1 MRLNRLRVFCDNCCG
16 DVVNYSKDDFALN
29 VYSSRDFIIK
39 VKEPK
44 YVCSKC
50 GKVFEELSGLYKEE
64 I

>member
-1 MRLNRLRVFCDNCCG
+1 MRLNRLRVFCDKCG
-16 DVVNYSKDDFALN
+16 GVIVNYSKDDFALN

>member
-1 MRLNRLRVFCDNCCG
+1 MRLNRLRVFCDKCG
-16 DVVNYSKDDFALN
+16 GDIVNYPKDDFALN

-39 VKEPK
+39 VKEPQ